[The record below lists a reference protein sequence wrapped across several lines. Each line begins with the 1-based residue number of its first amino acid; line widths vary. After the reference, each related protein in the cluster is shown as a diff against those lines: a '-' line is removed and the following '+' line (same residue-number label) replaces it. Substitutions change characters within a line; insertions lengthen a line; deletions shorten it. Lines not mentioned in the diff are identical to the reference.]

1 MRAPEAGSLSPDTLF
16 VFPTALKARTVLRD
30 EARRHGAVV
39 GARVTTFPQLTESLA
54 RDLRVRARVLEPELA
69 TIVLA
74 HALDTTDP
82 PELRGAGP
90 GLVGELLG
98 AIEELKAAYLSPAD
112 VESMGAAIGAA
123 AERRR
128 LAAIACIYARYE
140 AILDRLGAVD
150 RHGREWRVCDGLA
163 AAERTDARPRT
174 IVGVRRI
181 VFAEVYDFSVLQ
193 FLIATSLIR
202 LIGDA
207 ELIAF
212 AHPENVDATRFL
224 DRTWNRF
231 VGAEDIADQVL
242 PSFVARGGRQG
253 ALAAALRGVFA
264 PDRPPPVPGD
274 GSITFVL
281 APDRYREVEAAGRAI
296 RTRLERGDS
305 PERIALLARDLT
317 LYADLIEDVCRRFRI
332 PVYFRKGRAVL
343 ASGLVRACLNVLR
356 CVAEG
361 FPYGRLAALLDTDY
375 FRAGGPGLARMLRE
389 VGFVAEAARP
399 LAECVAAAA
408 ARISDQPSGAA
419 SRAATLMARGEECAR
434 VMAILRPLD
443 RRRTVASHV
452 RAFRRALRA
461 LRLRPV
467 LPDDRALVAARGDGQ
482 AQIRL
487 EETLAALVSLTP
499 VMGTEPASL
508 DDFIRLLVAALEP
521 QEIGETLD
529 PAGSVRALSVLDA
542 RGLDFDVV
550 YLLGL
555 DDGTFPAARRESPL
569 LPDGLKRDLNPLAA
583 RVLRQKLGA
592 RAEGL
597 PLAGCLRTAREA
609 SLEDPFL
616 FFLALSMPERELVLS
631 CPAKDQRGNP
641 TVVSPFVDEVAAC
654 LEGGLAPRVVSGM
667 VLIPHAA
674 ACCEPAELLARAA
687 FDRWAAARGEQSA
700 FPDRLAPA
708 LRVALPDGPARIGG
722 VDARAEI
729 EIRRSRYFLTP
740 RAEKARKEALADAYV
755 GRLAGELGPLETHVA
770 AMRWSP
776 SRLERLAACG
786 FKFFAAYLLGVHEE
800 PPPEL
805 DVIPSEQGKIF
816 HRVLEAFLREHPRL
830 PAGREAARALGASF
844 LARAQAIGAE
854 TIPAK
859 DRAFFDLTWVRLA
872 AGLDDLIVREHE
884 AQEERD
890 RLGLVVERWLEQAV
904 EFALADPAGG
914 PPLVLHGVPDRV
926 EVERRGPIGERLRV
940 LDYKVTRDARRY
952 SAALKADRDLG
963 RTAFQLPVYLLGAL
977 AKEIAGVSPS
987 TELEGGFLVLL
998 ARRQQ
1003 QRLTELLP
1011 RTLLEVDVT
1020 ARIHALA
1027 ARARAGRFDVD
1038 PDPCDPWCAYRSVCR
1053 YQPPPLEDEATDA

>member
-1 MRAPEAGSLSPDTLF
+1 
-16 VFPTALKARTVLRD
+16 
-30 EARRHGAVV
+30 
-39 GARVTTFPQLTESLA
+39 
-54 RDLRVRARVLEPELA
+54 
-69 TIVLA
+69 
-74 HALDTTDP
+74 
-82 PELRGAGP
+82 
-90 GLVGELLG
+90 
-98 AIEELKAAYLSPAD
+98 
-112 VESMGAAIGAA
+112 
-123 AERRR
+123 
-128 LAAIACIYARYE
+128 
-140 AILDRLGAVD
+140 
-150 RHGREWRVCDGLA
+150 
-163 AAERTDARPRT
+163 
-174 IVGVRRI
+174 VRRI

-207 ELIAF
+207 ELVAF

-231 VGAEDIADQVL
+231 VGAGDIADQVL

-264 PDRPPPVPGD
+264 PERPPPAPGD
-274 GSITFVL
+274 ESITFVL

-296 RTRLERGDS
+296 RTRLERGEP

-356 CVAEG
+356 CVVEG
-361 FPYGRLAALLDTDY
+361 YPHGRLAALLDTDY
-375 FRAGGPGLARMLRE
+375 FRAGAPGLARTLRE

-408 ARISDQPSGAA
+408 ARMADDPSAA
-419 SRAATLMARGEECAR
+419 SRSATLTRRGAECVQ

-443 RRRTVASHV
+443 RRQTVAGHV

-461 LRLRPV
+461 LGLRPV
-467 LPDDRALVAARGDGQ
+467 LPDDRALAETRGDVQ
-482 AQIRL
+482 ARVRL
-487 EETLAALVSLTP
+487 EETLAALATLTP
-499 VMGTEPASL
+499 AMGTEPVSL
-508 DDFIRLLVAALEP
+508 DDFIRLAVAALEP
-521 QEIGETLD
+521 QEIGETRD

-569 LPDGLKRDLNPLAA
+569 LPDGLKRELNPLAA
-583 RVLRQKLGA
+583 RALRTRLGA

-631 CPAKDQRGNP
+631 CPAKDQRGNQ

-654 LEGGLAPRVVSGM
+654 LEGGLVPRVVSGM
-667 VLIPHAA
+667 ALVPEAA
-674 ACCEPAELLARAA
+674 SCCEPAELLARAA
-687 FDRWAAARGEQSA
+687 FDRWAPARAGDRSR
-700 FPDRLAPA
+700 FLDRSGDRSPDRPPDRLAPA
-708 LRVALPDGPARIGG
+708 LRVALADGAARIAAI
-722 VDARAEI
+722 DARAAI

-740 RAEKARKEALADAYV
+740 RAEVARKEALADAYV
-755 GRLAGELGPLETHVA
+755 GRLAGELGLLEAHVG

-776 SRLERLAACG
+776 TRLERLAACG
-786 FKFFAAYLLGVHEE
+786 FKFFAAYVLGLHEE
-800 PPPEL
+800 SPPEL

-830 PAGREAARALGASF
+830 PADREAARALGATF
-844 LARAQAIGAE
+844 LAQAHALGAE
-854 TIPAK
+854 AIPAK
-859 DRAFFDLTWVRLA
+859 DRAFFDLSWQRLA
-872 AGLDDLIVREHE
+872 AGLDDLIVRELE
-884 AQEERD
+884 EQEKRD
-890 RLGLVVERWLEQAV
+890 QEGLSVERWLEQPV
-904 EFALADPAGG
+904 EFTLTDPAGG
-914 PPLVLHGVPDRV
+914 PTLVLHGVPDRV
-926 EVERRGPIGERLRV
+926 EVERRGPIAERLRV

-952 SAALKADRDLG
+952 AAALREDRDLG

-977 AKEIAGVSPS
+977 AKNLAGVSTA
-987 TELEGGFLVLL
+987 TELEGGYLVLL

-1003 QRLTELLP
+1003 QRLIEHLP
-1011 RTLLEVDVT
+1011 RTLLEADVT
-1020 ARIHALA
+1020 ARIHALG

-1038 PDPCDPWCAYRSVCR
+1038 PDPCDRWCAYRSVCR